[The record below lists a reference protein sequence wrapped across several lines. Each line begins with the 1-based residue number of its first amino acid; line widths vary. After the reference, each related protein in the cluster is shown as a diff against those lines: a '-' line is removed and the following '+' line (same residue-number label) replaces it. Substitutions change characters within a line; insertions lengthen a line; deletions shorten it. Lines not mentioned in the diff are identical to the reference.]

1 MSKHTEGTDPTRPI
15 GNRNPPKATQFGQK
29 DADPRASGVW
39 RKEDTPRYKLEQMIT
54 LTKAEIQLIIDDSTA
69 PMFERQLAD
78 AIMHADWNI
87 LYTLIKDFSEIDLSP
102 EKVSN
107 IKMGYVFEELVRKFS
122 EANNA
127 ETGEYISSAEYCH

>member
-15 GNRNPPKATQFGQK
+15 GKGNPPKATQFGQK
-29 DADPRASGVW
+29 DANPRASGVW

-87 LYTLIKDFSEIDLSP
+87 LERTINQVYGPPVQMFVRSMLSIGRNAVDLKNRIKKLSKTLKWSL
-102 EKVSN
+102 
-107 IKMGYVFEELVRKFS
+107 
-122 EANNA
+122 
-127 ETGEYISSAEYCH
+127 

>member
-1 MSKHTEGTDPTRPI
+1 MGMSKHTEGTDPTKPI
-15 GNRNPPKATQFGQK
+15 GHGNPPKATQFGQK
-29 DADPRASGVW
+29 DANPRASGVW

-87 LYTLIKDFSEIDLSP
+87 LERTINQVYGPPVQRIEQTNIPAPIPLLDLDEIKAKARALR
-102 EKVSN
+102 
-107 IKMGYVFEELVRKFS
+107 GRH
-122 EANNA
+122 AA
-127 ETGEYISSAEYCH
+127 